1 MLFNEPKVENTENC
15 FNYYMNPVVRAMIGK
30 RELYMNVFC
39 VPPDYGCSCLGSS
52 DSFGQWYNWFPLSVV
67 FSFTERNLYCNNKV
81 NKLCIET
88 ELYTGYRIDKIVHW
102 LHSFALEVKMIKQ
115 IQLVLAWS
123 FRRDVETLGM
133 SVYRTYKKNKTHYV
147 TPINM
152 RLKIIKKLNSIEM
165 LKFETKLHNCLWFMR
180 IKSSTSHD
188 FEFSTFKLER
198 LLNEN
203 ITNGTSLNST
213 GLSYKEVNVS
223 IKTSFSEQLCD
234 SYSIESELEEKTAAM
249 IVTKVTCW
257 NELDQTLTSQDFRK
271 NIITYTGMAA
281 SIIALTVYL
290 TVHRKFG
297 MHKTIPGSNVENL
310 SIALLLSD
318 ILFMVG
324 VGANDHY
331 IVCYTVGVVLHY
343 LWLSVF
349 SFKSV
354 ALIYM
359 CHNIRQMSANNAH
372 ALGIKNKK
380 AYLTVLGLL
389 LPVIFVG
396 PAVILDLV
404 IPGVNLDY
412 SGSICFPTGYPA
424 NLIFVSAPIGLSV
437 LINVVSLM
445 CIALVITK
453 QSYETRHIRKSSS
466 FKFILVFVRISIV
479 TGAFWVTGVL
489 GAVVRT
495 EFMEYLFIITCSI
508 QGLLFAIANL
518 STRRVSKSIRKSYD

>member
-1 MLFNEPKVENTENC
+1 M
-15 FNYYMNPVVRAMIGK
+15 Y
-30 RELYMNVFC
+30 
-39 VPPDYGCSCLGSS
+39 S
-52 DSFGQWYNWFPLSVV
+52 
-67 FSFTERNLYCNNKV
+67 
-81 NKLCIET
+81 
-88 ELYTGYRIDKIVHW
+88 GYRTEKIIHW
-102 LHSFALEVKMIKQ
+102 LHPFAMEDKLIKQ
-115 IQLVLAWS
+115 ILLVMAWS
-123 FRRDVETLGM
+123 FQRDIETLSM
-133 SVYRTYKKNKTHYV
+133 NVYRYLTYKSNKTHYV
-147 TPINM
+147 TPTKM
-152 RLKIIKKLNSIEM
+152 QLKIIKKLNSIEM

-180 IKSSTSHD
+180 IKSSNRDD

-198 LLNEN
+198 LLIDND
-203 ITNGTSLNST
+203 TDYTSLDKN
-213 GLSYKEVNVS
+213 EEINVS
-223 IKTSFSEQLCD
+223 IKTNLSEQLCD
-234 SYSIESELEEKTAAM
+234 SYTIESEIEGKSADM

-257 NELDQTLTSQDFRK
+257 NELDQTLTSQNDFKK
-271 NIITYTGMAA
+271 NIITYTGMGV
-281 SIIALTVYL
+281 SILALTVYL

-354 ALIYM
+354 ALVYM

-372 ALGIKNKK
+372 ALGIKHKK

-396 PAVILDLV
+396 PAVMLDLI
-404 IPGVNLDY
+404 IPGVTLDY

-437 LINVVSLM
+437 LINVVSLI
-445 CIALVITK
+445 CVAVVITK

-466 FKFILVFVRISIV
+466 FKFIPVFVRISIV
-479 TGAFWVTGVL
+479 TGAFWVTGIL
-489 GAVVRT
+489 GAVVQT
-495 EFMEYLFIITCSI
+495 EFIEYLFITTCSI